1 MDRAEPSERFTG
13 LSTPY
18 AQGRPDYPME
28 TIRWCVGQLDAPPNL
43 IVDVGCGT
51 GISTRAFAALGHR
64 VVGID
69 PNVDMLTTATGQGSA
84 EYLAGTSTGTGLPD
98 ACADLIVA
106 AQAFHWFE
114 FPATLREFARIGR
127 EHAVCAAFWNI
138 RSTDSPFASGYE
150 ELLRRHSTEYEA
162 NDRAL
167 RTIARLKEILG
178 GKVQEHNVQHGIR
191 MDLDR
196 LRALAMSSSYVKHGV
211 SDMPAFTAE
220 LDMLFHANADRG
232 AVEMRYTTAALAWRA
247 HAPIVGH

>member
-1 MDRAEPSERFTG
+1 MDPAEPTERFTG

-18 AQGRPDYPME
+18 AQGRPDYPVE
-28 TIRWCVGQLDAPPNL
+28 TIRWCVGQLDAPPKL

-69 PNVDMLTTATGQGSA
+69 PNADMLTTASAQGSV
-84 EYLAGTSTGTGLPD
+84 EYRAGTSTGTGLPD
-98 ACADLIVA
+98 ASADLIVA

-114 FPATLREFARIGR
+114 IPATLREFARIGT
-127 EHAVCAAFWNI
+127 EHAVCAAFWNV
-138 RSTDSPFASGYE
+138 RSMDSPFASGYE

-167 RTIARLKEILG
+167 RTIARLREMLVA
-178 GKVQEHNVQHGIR
+178 KVQEHVVRHGVR
-191 MDLDR
+191 MDLNR

-211 SDMPAFTAE
+211 SDIPAFIADLE
-220 LDMLFHANADRG
+220 MLFHANANG
-232 AVEMRYTTAALAWRA
+232 GEVEMRYTTAAIAWPA
-247 HAPIVGH
+247 HAPIFDH